1 MGDKSGLCNAC
12 GRFVAESERIGGE
25 GEPYTYHPECAI
37 NALAEAEAEFRW
49 AGGRGVELAEEIDW
63 LRTKLGDKPVDT
75 GERG

>member
-37 NALAEAEAEFRW
+37 AALVETEAELRW
-49 AGGRGVELAEEIDW
+49 FHGKNPDLAKEIEW
-63 LRTKLGDKPVDT
+63 LRTKLG
-75 GERG
+75 ER